1 MFRFLFVAAL
11 SFLFVTNAQAIEWA
25 KTYIPGSGPIY
36 RFYKTGDEIY
46 LGSLG
51 IRKSLDDGTSFSYGN
66 HIQVSDTLI
75 NYASY
80 LRSVVDIYKA
90 KSGTL
95 FASAFDWPIMI
106 SKDGGDI
113 WQATSSS
120 DIFNSEDCFYEAGG
134 SVFAFDRTK
143 LIRTTDDGQT
153 WEDIIT
159 DVDFMSV
166 NAAVYKEESL
176 VFFGSHDD
184 SGTKYFEIYNTKTDE
199 LTQKE
204 ITIQPD
210 YLYVHKDIVIAL
222 SENTIYATN
231 DLGDNWAEIYNLED
245 KLKSVTQQEGNTLNI
260 LGFRA
265 DDQILAVNFIT
276 QSSTNQM
283 EQNVAISYDNGTNW
297 EIANISEVMFYGQ
310 RNIKIFDGKI
320 YIYGIGVFVYDP
332 ESKKFEVTN
341 YTFPVGLQYR
351 EFTDYSFCQLTSNE
365 ENNYWELSDQSGWQ
379 RFQTTAQRYC
389 AFNKDMYTLENDVLT
404 CTRDGEVIDTWND
417 IVAFQVLRETEEFVF
432 FIWID
437 LEGTKHFEVDFLSG
451 SNFAGLDPELMDF
464 HSPNKVCYAVK
475 GEQTGYKLIKGI
487 LGKLDQADT
496 LNSDFLDQ
504 AYPIESLSF
513 DGDKIIIRQNRV
525 VHVSTDGGYNW
536 TLVWGN
542 EEDYL
547 HLNPKCHKDNFYV
560 AGTFGLLK
568 SADGLVWEN
577 LLENV
582 CDAYVINY
590 DFAPNGQIYA
600 YTSEG
605 VFISKTPDSVEEK
618 EGNSAPEFSLF
629 PNPATNIL
637 NIEFAGAVESIDLYD
652 LKGRKILTSS
662 DTKIDISNLHQGT
675 YFVKVSSNGKAYFSQ
690 FAVVK

>member
-1 MFRFLFVAAL
+1 MFKFLLLIAL
-11 SFLFVTNAQAIEWA
+11 SFFFVTNAHAIEWV

-75 NYASY
+75 NYAGY

-106 SKDGGDI
+106 SKDDGDT

-153 WEDIIT
+153 WEDVIT
-159 DVDFMSV
+159 EVDFMSV
-166 NAAVYKEESL
+166 NAVVYKDESL
-176 VFFGSHDD
+176 VFFD
-184 SGTKYFEIYNTKTDE
+184 SDYETGTKYFEIYNTNTEE
-199 LTQKE
+199 LTKKE
-204 ITIQPD
+204 ITIQPE
-210 YLYVHKDIVIAL
+210 YLYIHKDIVIAL
-222 SENTIYATN
+222 SENKVYATN

-245 KLKSVTQQEGNTLNI
+245 KLKSLTQQEGNTFNI

-265 DDQILAVNFIT
+265 DDQVLAVNFIT
-276 QSSTNQM
+276 QSSTDQM
-283 EQNVAISYDNGTNW
+283 EQNVAISYDNGSKW
-297 EIANISEVMFYGQ
+297 EIADISEVMFYGQ

-320 YIYGIGVFVYDP
+320 YIHGIGVFVYNP

-341 YTFPVGLQYR
+341 YTFPVSTHFR
-351 EFTDYSFCQLTSNE
+351 EFTDYSFCQIISNE
-365 ENNYWELSDQSGWQ
+365 DNNYWELSDQSGWQ
-379 RFQTTAQRYC
+379 RIEKNTQKYC
-389 AFNKDMYTLENDVLT
+389 AFNKDIYTLENDVLT

-417 IVAFQVLRETEEFVF
+417 IVAFKVLRETEEFVF

-451 SNFAGLDPELMDF
+451 SNFTGQDPELMDF
-464 HSPNKVCYAVK
+464 HSPNEVCYAVK

-504 AYPIESLSF
+504 AYPIENLSY

-525 VHVSTDGGYNW
+525 VHVSTDGGDNW

-547 HLNPKCHKDNFYV
+547 HVNPKCHKDNFYV

-590 DFAPNGQIYA
+590 DFVPNGQIYA

-605 VFISKTPDSVEEK
+605 VFISKTPDSVEEN

-637 NIEFAGAVESIDLYD
+637 NIEFADTVESIDLYD

-662 DTKIDISNLHQGT
+662 DTQIDISNLNQGT
-675 YFVKVSSNGKAYFSQ
+675 YFVKVSSNGKSFFRQ
-690 FAVVK
+690 FVVVK